1 MATALASC
9 VIEGNNP
16 GGGDQPEGE
25 KKFLVVKFDGISEGK
40 TRAIEEPGSS
50 AKGTIKLTDGQI
62 FVLSPQGEV
71 IDHGTLVVEDAVKA
85 TGYKFPR
92 QVNENSRIYVI
103 GNYPVDGPAPNS
115 LRTLDEIQAVRGAIT
130 TYSDYTRAVLGNAKG
145 LPVTLNLNE
154 SSTPHTGTA
163 VITLKPVFSRIEL
176 VAVESSVAAGTAN
189 NAKGA
194 ITRFNVTGVYL
205 DEYYDYFT
213 YGGGNWGDLYTQK
226 QSTDFSRAVG
236 DAGTWAAT
244 ADPRRAVPASGKVWA
259 HNVVSNSL
267 PRLIVRM
274 NNIQYNDKVT
284 GTATTLNETKYL
296 SVRRYLGMEGAKFEP
311 GKIYRVTIKF
321 DQDHLGQNPNPE
333 FVDLIVAVQVEEWII
348 ETPTA
353 ELQGKD

>member
-1 MATALASC
+1 MAAALTSC

-176 VAVESSVAAGTAN
+176 VAVESSMAAGT
-189 NAKGA
+189 
-194 ITRFNVTGVYL
+194 YS
-205 DEYYDYFT
+205 
-213 YGGGNWGDLYTQK
+213 TQ
-226 QSTDFSRAVG
+226 SRAGCRSKKRMPHLCKKGV
-236 DAGTWAAT
+236 ALIAAT
-244 ADPRRAVPASGKVWA
+244 GS
-259 HNVVSNSL
+259 
-267 PRLIVRM
+267 RM
-274 NNIQYNDKVT
+274 TWK
-284 GTATTLNETKYL
+284 
-296 SVRRYLGMEGAKFEP
+296 SSWP
-311 GKIYRVTIKF
+311 TIWPKRSDSF
-321 DQDHLGQNPNPE
+321 PMRKRHD
-333 FVDLIVAVQVEEWII
+333 
-348 ETPTA
+348 
-353 ELQGKD
+353 